1 MAEKRLRRTQNT
13 FSDDPRTNRAEIMRR
28 DNDRVKTQAITIYDI
43 DYAVMSYIEEVIQP
57 KLIENGKLIDV
68 PVMFASGEKYV
79 QIQSRGFMRDQK
91 GKIMTPL
98 ISLRRSNIVERDTIK
113 SLGVNENPSGMGIV
127 HANKFSIK
135 NQYDKFNVL
144 RGTKPAREYYVS
156 PIPEYL
162 DVSYEMLIWCEYTEQ
177 LNKLIEQL
185 LPLSGFAWGTT
196 WKFISLIG
204 DASFETLNN
213 TGEDRI
219 VRATIPITTKGVLLA
234 ESELRMDNFQKQ
246 ISVKKVTFKSE
257 TEQFDV
263 DVTNEPPG
271 GYDNSTE
278 YKTSADEQTAKPFQE
293 DVNFNPENETQI
305 PNQTNRIRS
314 ISGIQDLNNRNH
326 E

>member
-13 FSDDPRTNRAEIMRR
+13 FSDDPRINRAEIMRR
-28 DNDRVKTQAITIYDI
+28 DNDRIKTQAITIYDI
-43 DYAVMSYIEEVIQP
+43 DYAVMSYLEEVVQP
-57 KLIENGKLIDV
+57 KLIENGKFIDV

-79 QIQSRGFMRDQK
+79 QIQSRGYMRDQK

-98 ISLRRSNIVERDTIK
+98 ISLRRSNVVERDTIK
-113 SLGVNENPSGMGIV
+113 SLGVNQNPSGMGIL
-127 HANKFSIK
+127 HQNKFSIN

-144 RGTKPAREYYVS
+144 QGTKPAREFYVS

-234 ESELRMDNFQKQ
+234 ESELRLDNFQKQ
-246 ISVKKVTFKSE
+246 ISIKKVSFKSE
-257 TEQFDV
+257 TESFNV
-263 DVTNEPPG
+263 DIVNEPPG
-271 GYDNSTE
+271 GYGTNYGTNTQAE
-278 YKTSADEQTAKPFQE
+278 ERYVKPQHE

-305 PNQTNRIRS
+305 PNQSNRLRS
-314 ISGIQDLNNRNH
+314 ITGIEDLNNRKH
-326 E
+326 A